1 MPLTAYV
8 NFEAPE
14 ITVLGKTTEYKLGR
28 HKLTHSETKLPLWT
42 TSRWS
47 FVHLSH
53 GANRSLSLEFY
64 LSHVVSYFAWIFG
77 FRVMLKKYKHPA
89 L

>member
-47 FVHLSH
+47 FVHL
-53 GANRSLSLEFY
+53 
-64 LSHVVSYFAWIFG
+64 
-77 FRVMLKKYKHPA
+77 
-89 L
+89 